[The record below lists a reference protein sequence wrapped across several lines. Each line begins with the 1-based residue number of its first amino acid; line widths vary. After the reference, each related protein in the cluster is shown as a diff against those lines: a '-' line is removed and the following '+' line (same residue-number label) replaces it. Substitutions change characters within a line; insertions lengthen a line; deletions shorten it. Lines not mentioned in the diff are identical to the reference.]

1 VEALVSA
8 ASLDFETSSLVDL
21 NARGIYHY
29 APDPSTKVLM
39 LGYAFDDE
47 TPEIWLPGQPFPERL
62 AAHIREGGVLRAWNA
77 SFERLIWEYVLANDH
92 PDIPVP
98 RLEQWECTAARA
110 RAHGLPHSLDNCAKA
125 LEMPIAKSPE
135 GKRLIDTYCVK
146 GVQVMDIPEADREL
160 FIEYCK
166 QDVEVERMIGK
177 VLRELDDDE
186 WQDYLINEI
195 INDRGLPIDTEF
207 ALAAQ
212 HYGEQVKRDANA
224 KIRALTGGMV
234 EKATSRKMRTVWLR
248 ERLTEEE
255 FEIIESSFDEHHR
268 AELAAVPGLHP
279 DVQRFIELVEDA
291 GGATMAKY
299 ANIHKRVIDGRLN
312 GAFLFSGA
320 GQTGRY
326 SSYGVQ
332 VHNLTREVFEEP
344 EPMIAAIKA
353 HEPIEDPAEALRRL
367 VRNTIYAP
375 NGMSWGD
382 FSNIEGRVAP
392 WLEGTDLGR
401 AKLEMFAR
409 GVDPYIANAAQMY
422 RIPYEEVT
430 PQQRQGGKTAEL
442 ACFGADT
449 QVLTDSGV
457 KRIVDVTVNDKLWDG
472 VEWVQ
477 HQGVISKGR
486 RRVID
491 LCGLEVTPDHL
502 IRTGQTWTQAQHI
515 ASNELFLTQALATG
529 SENLPFWA
537 QRKYGKVPRG
547 LDTQESNALA
557 EQNHILSTSTICSEA
572 SQHAVIHARK
582 NKLGTR
588 LSDFGSTQ
596 KRALMMNTGGDCSIG
611 WRRAR
616 TDVQIP
622 LMQRTATMV
631 AAVFSYTILGLK
643 IKQRFFDMFSRL
655 KDGINR
661 NSILTGLMSMGIT
674 SPAIC
679 GSSAKLGTKRIEEKS
694 HLCKDESKNLK
705 PVFDILNS
713 GPRNRFT
720 IICGSGPLLV
730 HNCGFLGGAGAI
742 ISMAKNFK
750 LSFTEDE
757 AKALRDAWRNVNPW
771 AKSFG
776 AHLDAAVLRAVRMP
790 GQWHEAG
797 RVAYAYDGGDWL
809 WCRLPSGRMLAY
821 AKPRLEVVPTPW
833 GDERAAVTVL
843 WGARKPKRGKQW
855 PRRALHAGLL
865 LENIT
870 QATAA
875 CVLRFAIRQA
885 HFMGLRVIGH
895 VHDEIIVEGLVEEA
909 LRAAMTR
916 LPDWTDGLDIPVK
929 INDGQRYGK

>member
-1 VEALVSA
+1 MSVGSV
-8 ASLDFETSSLVDL
+8 DFETSSLADL

-29 APDPSTKVLM
+29 ASDPSTKVLM

-47 TPEIWLPGQPFPERL
+47 PPEIWLPGQPFPERL

-146 GVQVMDIPEADREL
+146 GVQIMDIPEVDREL

-268 AELAAVPGLHP
+268 AELAALPGLHP
-279 DVQRFIELVEDA
+279 DVKRFIELVEDA

-299 ANIHKRVIDGRLN
+299 ANIFNRTIDNRLN

-326 SSYGVQ
+326 SSLGVQ

-344 EPMIAAIKA
+344 EPMIASIKA
-353 HEPIEDPAEALRRL
+353 HEPIDDPAEALRRL

-422 RIPYEEVT
+422 RIPYEDVT

-442 ACFGADT
+442 AC
-449 QVLTDSGV
+449 
-457 KRIVDVTVNDKLWDG
+457 
-472 VEWVQ
+472 
-477 HQGVISKGR
+477 
-486 RRVID
+486 
-491 LCGLEVTPDHL
+491 
-502 IRTGQTWTQAQHI
+502 
-515 ASNELFLTQALATG
+515 
-529 SENLPFWA
+529 
-537 QRKYGKVPRG
+537 
-547 LDTQESNALA
+547 
-557 EQNHILSTSTICSEA
+557 
-572 SQHAVIHARK
+572 
-582 NKLGTR
+582 
-588 LSDFGSTQ
+588 
-596 KRALMMNTGGDCSIG
+596 
-611 WRRAR
+611 
-616 TDVQIP
+616 
-622 LMQRTATMV
+622 
-631 AAVFSYTILGLK
+631 
-643 IKQRFFDMFSRL
+643 
-655 KDGINR
+655 
-661 NSILTGLMSMGIT
+661 
-674 SPAIC
+674 
-679 GSSAKLGTKRIEEKS
+679 
-694 HLCKDESKNLK
+694 
-705 PVFDILNS
+705 
-713 GPRNRFT
+713 
-720 IICGSGPLLV
+720 
-730 HNCGFLGGAGAI
+730 GFLGGTGAI

-797 RVAYAYDGGDWL
+797 RVSYAYGGDWL

-843 WGARKPKRGKQW
+843 WGARKPKRGKPW

-895 VHDEIIVEGLVEEA
+895 VHDEIIVEGLVEDA
-909 LRAAMTR
+909 LRAAMTG
-916 LPDWTDGLDIPVK
+916 LPGWTDGLDIPVK